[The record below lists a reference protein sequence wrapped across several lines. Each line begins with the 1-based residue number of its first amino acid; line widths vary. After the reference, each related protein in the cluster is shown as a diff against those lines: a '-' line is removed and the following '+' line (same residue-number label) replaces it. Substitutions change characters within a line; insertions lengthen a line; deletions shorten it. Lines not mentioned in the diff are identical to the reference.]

1 MLSYQDNDLSFEMKE
16 NGFGV
21 CVRGCGCVG
30 ACVTNPTR
38 KICKLIKLDLGD
50 EDACIPYLKWKT
62 YLFWKTIAL
71 GI

>member
-1 MLSYQDNDLSFEMKE
+1 MEMLSYQDNDLSFEMKE

-38 KICKLIKLDLGD
+38 KLGKLNKIGSQEMKTHAYHVLGNGKLF
-50 EDACIPYLKWKT
+50 I
-62 YLFWKTIAL
+62 F
-71 GI
+71 

>member
-1 MLSYQDNDLSFEMKE
+1 MEMLSYQDNDLSFEMKE

-38 KICKLIKLDLGD
+38 KLGKFNKM
-50 EDACIPYLKWKT
+50 ES
-62 YLFWKTIAL
+62 
-71 GI
+71 